1 MTRKVVRTVLPI
13 APPEYDQV
21 YVNQLAR
28 ALDRLID
35 EVRSAN
41 INFQGVGGQGS
52 SNALQEGD
60 IFIGDAG
67 FLRIV
72 TTEDIFSGSFVGTTA
87 LGNVTVATS

>member
-35 EVRSAN
+35 EVRSA
-41 INFQGVGGQGS
+41 VGGQGS

-87 LGNVTVATS
+87 LGNVTVTTS